1 MTAILNKE
9 IQFKIKHT
17 PTWKESACWY
27 EVKGYFPSYDS
38 AVEKIQELA
47 KMPSMQER
55 KYHLLKVVTIS
66 KIVDIG
72 TADSFAI

>member
-17 PTWKESACWY
+17 PTCKESARWY
-27 EVKGYFPSYDS
+27 EVKGYFPTYDS
-38 AVEKIQELA
+38 AFNMIQQLA
-47 KMPSMQER
+47 KIPSMKER
-55 KYHLLKVVTIS
+55 KYQILEVVTIS

-72 TADSFAI
+72 TADSFAL